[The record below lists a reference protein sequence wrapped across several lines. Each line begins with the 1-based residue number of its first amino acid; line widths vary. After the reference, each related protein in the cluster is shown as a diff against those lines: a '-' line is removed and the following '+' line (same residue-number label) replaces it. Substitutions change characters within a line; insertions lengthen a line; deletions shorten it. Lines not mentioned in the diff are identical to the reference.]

1 MSLADVSFRV
11 PIIFLYTHIMRLL
24 EGPIM
29 LSDGYIIRLS
39 RDPIRLSDGPT
50 TYQAPQIAQPLEPD
64 SQNTL

>member
-11 PIIFLYTHIMRLL
+11 PIIYSYTHIMRLL

-29 LSDGYIIRLS
+29 LSDGYIRLS